1 VGVVEM
7 FAGIIASQVVIAI
20 ITTAMH
26 KVHIQYL
33 REDMSETKRS
43 VTRAHQRIDQ
53 LSRSNN
59 HA

>member
-1 VGVVEM
+1 M